1 MTVFNVLAPVF
12 LLIALG
18 AVLQRTHFV
27 SASFLR
33 EANKVTY
40 WLGLPALLFS
50 QLATSLHAAD
60 GAHIML
66 NTLLI
71 ATACVLATAYLAAW
85 ILRLHNARIGTFV
98 QGAFRGNLAYVGLP
112 IVFSLPDTPGASGLS
127 IRASAVVALAPM
139 LVLYNVLGVSVLI
152 VSQHTLSRAVI
163 KPLLKQ
169 LATTPPLLA
178 TLAGFAWALTGLPLP
193 SSIAMSFDWLGQ
205 MALPLALL
213 GIGGALAQS
222 NAVNGWKIPATAGL
236 LKTFLSPVFG
246 YFIGRRLGLNGLELA
261 VVLVFLACPT
271 AGISYTMATQLKGD
285 ESLASGTILFSTFMA
300 IVSLSLALT
309 FI

>member
-18 AVLQRTHFV
+18 AVLQRTGFV

-33 EANKVTY
+33 EANKATY

-50 QLATSLHAAD
+50 QLATSLHEAG
-60 GAHIML
+60 GARVML
-66 NTLLI
+66 NTLLL
-71 ATACVLATAYLAAW
+71 ATACVIVFAYLAAW
-85 ILRLHNARIGTFV
+85 LLRLHNARVGTFV

-112 IVFSLPDTPGASGLS
+112 IVFSLPDTPTASGLS
-127 IRASAVVALAPM
+127 IRAAAVVALAPM

-178 TLAGFAWALTGLPLP
+178 TLAGFAWAFTGLPLP
-193 SSIAMSFDWLGQ
+193 AVVAMSFDWLGQ

-222 NAVNGWKIPATAGL
+222 NAVHGWKIPAAAAF
-236 LKTFLSPVFG
+236 LKTFASPVFG
-246 YFIGRRLGLNGLELA
+246 YFIGRRLGLSGIELA

-285 ESLASGTILFSTFMA
+285 ETLASGTILFSTFMA